1 MQFLFYVPKHIKKF
15 GEDAEALLSLQYQ
28 NDIKIQT
35 MKTKEFSFNGFKTN
49 GFAML
54 FVHLLLTGAIAW
66 ALAVG
71 GDVLIG
77 LAVVMIVVWLGINAG
92 YISLEPN
99 EARVMVFFG
108 KYRGTLK
115 DTGFF
120 WVNPFLNKKKISLR
134 ARNLDVEPI
143 KVNDK
148 IGNPIL
154 IGVVLVWK
162 LKDTYKAMFE
172 IDSQTMA
179 SQTSVVG
186 KSNTATPTSAVA
198 CRMNAFENFVK
209 IQSDAALRQVAGHYA
224 YDDNESNLE
233 ELTLRSG
240 GEEINELL
248 EQELNERLDMA
259 GMEVV
264 EARINYLA
272 YAPEI
277 AAVMLRRQ
285 QASAIITAREKIVEG
300 AVSMVKMALDK
311 LNNEGIIELD
321 DEKKAAMVSNLLVVL
336 CADEPAQPVINS
348 GTLNH

>member
-1 MQFLFYVPKHIKKF
+1 M
-15 GEDAEALLSLQYQ
+15 E
-28 NDIKIQT
+28 
-35 MKTKEFSFNGFKTN
+35 TKETSYNELVINGFMALFFN
-49 GFAML
+49 LVMLPALVFLNFLIFGQLPWLFIPVLLVLVLL
-54 FVHLLLTGAIAW
+54 FVLMLP
-66 ALAVG
+66 
-71 GDVLIG
+71 
-77 LAVVMIVVWLGINAG
+77 G
-92 YISLEPN
+92 YFSQEPN

-108 KYRGTLK
+108 EYKGTFK
-115 DTGFF
+115 NTGFF
-120 WVNPFLNKKKISLR
+120 WVNPFMNKKKLSLR

-154 IGVVLVWK
+154 IGLVLVWK

-172 IDSQTMA
+172 IDAQTMA
-179 SQTSVVG
+179 NKNGV
-186 KSNTATPTSAVA
+186 ATVA
-198 CRMNAFENFVK
+198 GRMSAFEAFVRV
-209 IQSDAALRQVAGHYA
+209 QSDAALRQVAGEYA
-224 YDDNESNLE
+224 YDDNDQNID
-233 ELTLRSG
+233 ELTLRG
-240 GEEINELL
+240 GGDEINDQL
-248 EQELNERLDMA
+248 EMRLNERLAMA
-259 GMEVV
+259 GMEIV

-311 LNNEGIIELD
+311 LSVEEIVELD
-321 DEKKAAMVSNLLVVL
+321 EEKKAAMVSNLLVVL

>member
-1 MQFLFYVPKHIKKF
+1 MRMNTKEMVYNGMILNGFW
-15 GEDAEALLSLQYQ
+15 ALLVNL
-28 NDIKIQT
+28 IIIP
-35 MKTKEFSFNGFKTN
+35 
-49 GFAML
+49 
-54 FVHLLLTGAIAW
+54 LLGALTVVYITS
-66 ALAVG
+66 LAVM
-71 GDVLIG
+71 IP
-77 LAVVMIVVWLGINAG
+77 IVVILSLVFFIMMAG
-92 YISLEPN
+92 YFSQEPN

-108 KYRGTLK
+108 KYKGTCK
-115 DTGFF
+115 ETGFY
-120 WVNPFLNKKKISLR
+120 WVNPFMDKKKLSMR

-154 IGVVLVWK
+154 IGLVLVWK

-172 IDSQTMA
+172 IDAQTMA
-179 SQTSVVG
+179 DKNG
-186 KSNTATPTSAVA
+186 MATVA
-198 CRMNAFENFVK
+198 GRMNAFEDFVRV
-209 IQSDAALRQVAGHYA
+209 QSDAALRQVAGEYA
-224 YDDNESNLE
+224 YDDSEQNAD

-240 GEEINELL
+240 GEEINDQL
-248 EQELNERLDMA
+248 EMRLNERLAMA
-259 GMEVV
+259 GMEIV

-311 LNNEGIIELD
+311 LSAEDIVELD
-321 DEKKAAMVSNLLVVL
+321 EDKKAAMVSNLLVVL
-336 CADEPAQPVINS
+336 CADEPAQPVVNS

>member
-1 MQFLFYVPKHIKKF
+1 
-15 GEDAEALLSLQYQ
+15 
-28 NDIKIQT
+28 
-35 MKTKEFSFNGFKTN
+35 MKTNETSFNGMVLN
-49 GFAML
+49 GFVAL
-54 FVHLLLTGAIAW
+54 FINLVLVPVLAFMSLVFFGDMPVLSLFL
-66 ALAVG
+66 LAVLAFVF
-71 GDVLIG
+71 VLM
-77 LAVVMIVVWLGINAG
+77 LPG
-92 YISLEPN
+92 YFSQEPN

-108 KYRGTLK
+108 KYKGTFK
-115 DTGFF
+115 GTGYY
-120 WVNPFLNKKKISLR
+120 WVNPFMNKKKLSLR

-154 IGVVLVWK
+154 IGLVLVWK

-172 IDSQTMA
+172 IDAQTMA
-179 SQTSVVG
+179 DSKGAGSASV
-186 KSNTATPTSAVA
+186 SVA
-198 CRMNAFENFVK
+198 GRMNAFEDFVRV
-209 IQSDAALRQVAGHYA
+209 QSDAALRQVAGQYA
-224 YDDNESNLE
+224 YDDNEHDTD
-233 ELTLRSG
+233 ELTLRGG
-240 GEEINELL
+240 GEEINDQL
-248 EQELNERLDMA
+248 ERQLNERLAMA
-259 GMEVV
+259 GMEIV

-311 LNNEGIIELD
+311 LSEEEIVELD
-321 DEKKAAMVSNLLVVL
+321 EEKKAAMVSNLLVVL

>member
-1 MQFLFYVPKHIKKF
+1 M
-15 GEDAEALLSLQYQ
+15 E
-28 NDIKIQT
+28 
-35 MKTKEFSFNGFKTN
+35 TKEMSYNELVINGFMALFFN
-49 GFAML
+49 LVMLPALVFLNFLIFGQLPWLSIPVLFMLVLL
-54 FVHLLLTGAIAW
+54 FVLMLP
-66 ALAVG
+66 
-71 GDVLIG
+71 
-77 LAVVMIVVWLGINAG
+77 G
-92 YISLEPN
+92 YFSQEPN

-108 KYRGTLK
+108 EYKGTFK
-115 DTGFF
+115 NTGFF
-120 WVNPFLNKKKISLR
+120 WVNPFMNKKKLSLR

-154 IGVVLVWK
+154 IGLVLVWK

-172 IDSQTMA
+172 IDAQTMA
-179 SQTSVVG
+179 DSKGTGTASV
-186 KSNTATPTSAVA
+186 SVA
-198 CRMNAFENFVK
+198 GRMNAFEDFVRV
-209 IQSDAALRQVAGHYA
+209 QSDAALRQVAGQYA
-224 YDDNESNLE
+224 YDDNEHDTN
-233 ELTLRSG
+233 ELTLRG
-240 GEEINELL
+240 PKDRTQRYAVL
-248 EQELNERLDMA
+248 QAMA
-259 GMEVV
+259 GMEIV

-311 LNNEGIIELD
+311 LAEDGIVELD
-321 DEKKAAMVSNLLVVL
+321 EEKKAAMVSNLLVVL